1 MKKIILSIS
10 ILLSG
15 IAFSQEDQTVCKIT
29 TIEQLRCL
37 NKYVGDLQ
45 TSFNGKDHVDSVLI
59 LLNEYRKEYNLKPIV
74 LSESLCDVAAIQAQY
89 CADNLI
95 CTHENTN
102 IGSESLTDR
111 AIQFKEY
118 NVIGEIALQTSFM
131 SNFATNETCCVHP
144 IEMFKY
150 SPGHANIMKNSK
162 NKRCGISL
170 IQSQKDTKK
179 YFVVIVFSN
188 K

>member
-1 MKKIILSIS
+1 M
-10 ILLSG
+10 
-15 IAFSQEDQTVCKIT
+15 
-29 TIEQLRCL
+29 
-37 NKYVGDLQ
+37 
-45 TSFNGKDHVDSVLI
+45 
-59 LLNEYRKEYNLKPIV
+59 
-74 LSESLCDVAAIQAQY
+74 
-89 CADNLI
+89 
-95 CTHENTN
+95 
-102 IGSESLTDR
+102 
-111 AIQFKEY
+111 
-118 NVIGEIALQTSFM
+118 IGEIALQTSFM